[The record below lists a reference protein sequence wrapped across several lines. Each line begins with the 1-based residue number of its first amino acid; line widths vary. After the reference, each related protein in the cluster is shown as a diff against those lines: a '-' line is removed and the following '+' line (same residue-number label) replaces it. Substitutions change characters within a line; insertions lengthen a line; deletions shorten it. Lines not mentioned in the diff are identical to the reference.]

1 MPSRI
6 DHAHQIMPKSKNI
19 VWFRRDL
26 RSFDHAALSAALTDA
41 SHVYC
46 VFVFDTGILDGLPRD
61 DRRVH
66 FLHRS
71 LAELDADLRRMGGGL
86 IVRHGRA
93 EAEIPRLAAELGVDA
108 VYTNRDYEP
117 QAIARDAD
125 VAARLEAAGR
135 ELVTFKDQV
144 IFEREQVL
152 TLAGQPFS
160 VFTPYKNAWL
170 RRLAGEPQAL
180 AAHEVERHAHA
191 FAPPPPDAAMP
202 SLADIG
208 FQAPAAPI
216 EPAGM
221 SGAAELFDDF
231 LDRIAGYGSTRDY
244 PAMDATSR
252 LSVHLR
258 FGTTSIRHLVRTARQ
273 IGAHGAAGADVWL
286 SELIWRDFYA
296 MILAQH
302 PRVTTQAFRPAF
314 DGIAWEHGEQADELL
329 TAWCDGRT
337 GFPIVDAAMR
347 QLNETGFMH
356 NRLRMITAS
365 FLTKDLGIDWRHG
378 ERYFALKLND
388 YELASNNGGWQWAAS
403 TGCDAQ
409 PWFRIFNPLTQSRK
423 FDPDGG
429 FIRQYVPE
437 LAELDAREIHAPAL
451 AEPMLLAAKGVQLGR
466 DYPWPIVDHEQARK
480 RTLERFGAIKG
491 EREG

>member
-6 DHAHQIMPKSKNI
+6 DHAHQIMPKSKNL

-26 RSFDHAALSAALTDA
+26 RSFDHAALSAALADGGA
-41 SHVYC
+41 VFC
-46 VFVFDTGILDGLPRD
+46 AFVFDTAILDGLPRD

-66 FLHRS
+66 FIHRS
-71 LAELDADLRRMGGGL
+71 LGELDADLRRLGGGL

-93 EAEIPRLAAELGVDA
+93 VDEIPRLAAELDVDA

-117 QAIARDAD
+117 QAVARDAEA
-125 VAARLEAAGR
+125 AARLQAAGR
-135 ELVTFKDQV
+135 DLLIFKDQV
-144 IFEREQVL
+144 IFEREQAL

-170 RRLAGEPQAL
+170 RRLAAEPQAL
-180 AAHEVERHAHA
+180 DAHEVEAYAHG
-191 FAPPPPDAAMP
+191 FAPPPVGTGLPP
-202 SLADIG
+202 LAEIG
-208 FQAPAAPI
+208 FSAPPAPI

-221 SGAAELFDDF
+221 SGAAALFDDF
-231 LDRIAGYGSTRDY
+231 LDRITGYGTTRDF

-273 IGAHGAAGADVWL
+273 VGAHGAAGADVWL

-302 PRVTTQAFRPAF
+302 PHIVGQAFRPAF
-314 DGIAWEHGEQADELL
+314 DGIAWEQGDEADALFA
-329 TAWCDGRT
+329 AWCEGRT
-337 GFPIVDAAMR
+337 GYPLVDAAMR
-347 QLNETGFMH
+347 QLNQTGFMH

-365 FLTKDLGIDWRHG
+365 FLTKDLGIDWRRG
-378 ERYFALKLND
+378 ERYFALQLND

-423 FDPDGG
+423 FDAEGD

-437 LAELDAREIHAPAL
+437 LAALDAKQIHAPWL
-451 AEPMLLAAKGVQLGR
+451 AEPMLLAAQGVQLGR

-480 RTLERFGAIKG
+480 RTLERFGAVKG
-491 EREG
+491 